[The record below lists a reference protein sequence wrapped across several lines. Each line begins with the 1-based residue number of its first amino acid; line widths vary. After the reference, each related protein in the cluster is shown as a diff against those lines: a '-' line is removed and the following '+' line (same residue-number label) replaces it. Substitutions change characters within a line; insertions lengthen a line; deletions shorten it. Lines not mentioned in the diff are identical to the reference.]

1 MENKMQIFNN
11 NAFGQLR
18 TVEKDGEIWFV
29 GKDVATALGYERD
42 TKAVVDHVEQ
52 EDRFMVG
59 GKTQSQFGI
68 ELGQRGGWLINESG
82 LYSLILSSKLP
93 KAKEFK
99 HWVTAEVLPSIRKT
113 GSYTQATP
121 AQENRSKAMFMNAVT
136 KQAKLW
142 LAIGKASNLE
152 TYNQICQAKAAE
164 TLAGEP
170 VLPLPRVA
178 KMYSATQIGKMFGIS
193 ANKVGRLAKLHN
205 LKTGKYGELC
215 GDIAP
220 NGKQV
225 SNFYYYETA
234 IEKFRDILE
243 GGEVA

>member
-1 MENKMQIFNN
+1 MNNLVEIKNNQVVVSSRQVAEHFGKEHAKVLRSIDDILNSLTDSHKPKMALLKQMFDLSTYLDASNRERSEYLMNRDGFSLLVMGFTGKEALQWKMKYIAAFN
-11 NAFGQLR
+11 
-18 TVEKDGEIWFV
+18 EM
-29 GKDVATALGYERD
+29 
-42 TKAVVDHVEQ
+42 EQ
-52 EDRFMVG
+52 ELA
-59 GKTQSQFGI
+59 K
-68 ELGQRGGWLINESG
+68 
-82 LYSLILSSKLP
+82 P
-93 KAKEFK
+93 KAPA
-99 HWVTAEVLPSIRKT
+99 T
-113 GSYTQATP
+113 TP

>member
-1 MENKMQIFNN
+1 MNNKIQIFNN
-11 NAFGQLR
+11 ADFGQVR
-18 TVEKDGEIWFV
+18 TIEQDGNVWFV
-29 GKDVATALGYERD
+29 GSEVATILGYNNPRD
-42 TKAVVDHVEQ
+42 AIARHVKDNHKATVAIHD
-52 EDRFMVG
+52 G
-59 GKTQSQFGI
+59 SQNRNQTI
-68 ELGQRGGWLINESG
+68 IDEAG
-82 LYSLILSSKLP
+82 LYSLVMRSKLP
-93 KAKEFK
+93 QAEDFQE
-99 HWVTAEVLPSIRKT
+99 WVTAEVLPSIRKT

-121 AQENRSKAMFMNAVT
+121 AQANRSKAMFMNAVT